1 MVRLA
6 AGLEEVVPVVSGR
19 AETFDNRMQSDH
31 RGGHGV
37 AGGVGVE
44 AAADLA
50 GMLQQGLEPKRIGS
64 GTGSRKT
71 PGLGIQSKATEGVDS
86 RFTKDNRASGILGA
100 GGTLDRNGEEAEVLL
115 GTGCQAT
122 PGTCGGAAQ
131 FSANGQLFLS
141 E

>member
-19 AETFDNRMQSDH
+19 TETFDNRMQSDH

-50 GMLQQGLEPKRIGS
+50 GMLQQGLEPKRIGP

-71 PGLGIQSKATEGVDS
+71 LRLWIQSKATEGVDS
-86 RFTKDNRASGILGA
+86 RFTKDNRAGVI
-100 GGTLDRNGEEAEVLL
+100 
-115 GTGCQAT
+115 
-122 PGTCGGAAQ
+122 
-131 FSANGQLFLS
+131 
-141 E
+141 